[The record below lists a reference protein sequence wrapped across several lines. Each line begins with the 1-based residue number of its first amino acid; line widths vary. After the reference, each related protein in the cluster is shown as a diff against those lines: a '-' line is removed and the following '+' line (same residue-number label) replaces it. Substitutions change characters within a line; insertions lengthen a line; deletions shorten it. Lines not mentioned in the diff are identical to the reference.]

1 MPIVFFQKREKIS
14 MGQDSSREDRVRE
27 EAFMLWNA
35 DGRPEG
41 RAEDYWHRA
50 ERIIEHQDKLFEE
63 EWKRGQA

>member
-1 MPIVFFQKREKIS
+1 